1 VVMGLEFDMY
11 EITAL
16 TLMRNDSRA
25 ECFSAY
31 LQGLEQRAHSLPVS
45 PHWLKTPRD
54 VVCAFSF
61 NRAQ

>member
-1 VVMGLEFDMY
+1 MMGFEFDMY

-25 ECFSAY
+25 KSFSAN
-31 LQGLEQRAHSLPVS
+31 LQALEQRARTLPP

-54 VVCAFSF
+54 IVRSLCLKQVHV
-61 NRAQ
+61 